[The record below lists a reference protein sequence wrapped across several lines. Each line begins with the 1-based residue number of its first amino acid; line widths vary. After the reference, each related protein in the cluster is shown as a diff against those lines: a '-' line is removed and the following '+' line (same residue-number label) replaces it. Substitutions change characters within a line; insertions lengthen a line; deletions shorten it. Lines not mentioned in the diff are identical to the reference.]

1 VGRDPRGRGG
11 GGGVEVSGDDSTE
24 CEFGGTRPEAGSEV
38 KPGDTIVVIKVCD
51 GEPPENGGGSSEE
64 PTEGNQ

>member
-1 VGRDPRGRGG
+1 
-11 GGGVEVSGDDSTE
+11 VEVSGDDSTE